1 MTYTNKHLFLKHLQ
15 LGWEWM
21 IQAGVSWEDLAKL
34 GSSLQVELIV
44 FILGPRLPGEALL
57 TVMAEMPE
65 SSWKHAR
72 PPNT

>member
-1 MTYTNKHLFLKHLQ
+1 
-15 LGWEWM
+15 M